1 MPRESAL
8 QRAARA
14 WQTSIAAHET
24 EQQRLL
30 LRRWRSVERDI
41 HRRIQTVERRLAA
54 AAARGQSPGV
64 TLLYERGRLAELR
77 DQVERALADFGDTWV
92 RRVTVDRQAAAR
104 EAIEWSERFLRD
116 QLGPDVT
123 LQRLPT
129 DVVMQ
134 AVSFQAPGGPL
145 DQLMREAGTRAGHAI
160 AEGLTTGLT
169 SGQNP
174 NVIARRIRE
183 HVVPTY
189 RRRAITIARTET
201 MRAVRA
207 ATLQRYKTVADLL
220 QGWVW
225 WASTDRTTC
234 ATCWAMHGTEHPL
247 SEDMDSHPACFPA
260 GTMVVPSGRLE
271 AATSRPYR
279 GELVT
284 IRTASGDLLTGTPN
298 HPVATS
304 RGWVPL
310 DLIKPGDQVFHR
322 PQGQRRGTASRHPDD
337 QHAPTLIEEVAE
349 SLRGAGEVSS
359 TRVPSAPE
367 HFHGDGSH
375 GNVDVVAAAGLLRGR
390 SDPQRPQFLLDENF
404 VVRDP
409 GPIAFPRLRR
419 TDPLFLA
426 GHAPSGGLVR
436 RSGERLVFL
445 GGAPGRHDRV
455 LAVASEA
462 NSSVHQHAP
471 DDHSGHPDGS
481 SYSDLRLAGFVQAHD
496 AFNVD
501 GGPSL
506 HGGFLASERIP
517 LGLCAQ
523 HAASYEL
530 AFEHAVTEP
539 WRGLADGLSPL
550 PADVTLDR
558 VVNVDRSFGS
568 LHVYNLQTS
577 DGCYLANNI
586 VVHNCRCVM
595 LPRAE
600 GLGVDLGP
608 TGPDLF
614 AARPADV
621 QLAVLGPK
629 RHGLYRSGELTLP
642 DMVQEHWSPR
652 WGLTRNTASIQA
664 SRRAASLRRATNPG
678 RGKQSA

>member
-8 QRAARA
+8 QRAAHA
-14 WQTSIAAHET
+14 WQASIAAHET

-30 LRRWRSVERDI
+30 LRRWRAVERDI
-41 HRRIQTVERRLAA
+41 HRRIQAVERRLAA

-104 EAIEWSERFLRD
+104 EAITWSERFLRD

-189 RRRAITIARTET
+189 RRRAVVIARTET

-207 ATLQRYKTVADLL
+207 ATLERYKTVADLL

-247 SEDMDSHPACFPA
+247 SEDMDSHPAC
-260 GTMVVPSGRLE
+260 RC
-271 AATSRPYR
+271 
-279 GELVT
+279 
-284 IRTASGDLLTGTPN
+284 
-298 HPVATS
+298 VA
-304 RGWVPL
+304 
-310 DLIKPGDQVFHR
+310 
-322 PQGQRRGTASRHPDD
+322 
-337 QHAPTLIEEVAE
+337 
-349 SLRGAGEVSS
+349 
-359 TRVPSAPE
+359 
-367 HFHGDGSH
+367 
-375 GNVDVVAAAGLLRGR
+375 
-390 SDPQRPQFLLDENF
+390 
-404 VVRDP
+404 
-409 GPIAFPRLRR
+409 
-419 TDPLFLA
+419 
-426 GHAPSGGLVR
+426 
-436 RSGERLVFL
+436 
-445 GGAPGRHDRV
+445 
-455 LAVASEA
+455 
-462 NSSVHQHAP
+462 
-471 DDHSGHPDGS
+471 
-481 SYSDLRLAGFVQAHD
+481 
-496 AFNVD
+496 
-501 GGPSL
+501 
-506 HGGFLASERIP
+506 
-517 LGLCAQ
+517 
-523 HAASYEL
+523 
-530 AFEHAVTEP
+530 
-539 WRGLADGLSPL
+539 L
-550 PADVTLDR
+550 PA
-558 VVNVDRSFGS
+558 
-568 LHVYNLQTS
+568 
-577 DGCYLANNI
+577 
-586 VVHNCRCVM
+586 
-595 LPRAE
+595 AE

-614 AARPADV
+614 AASPADV

-629 RHGLYRSGELTLP
+629 RYGLYRSGELTLP

-652 WGLTRNTASIQA
+652 WGMTRNTASIAA
-664 SRRAASLRRATNPG
+664 SQRAASLRRATKPHG
-678 RGKQSA
+678 RKQSA